1 MRTVKFATLVILASA
16 TLFACKPKEK
26 APALAAGEVTE
37 EAARENAAPAA
48 AVDRREALQSHRD
61 APENAD
67 LTTYWEPS
75 GGGGS
80 SAKSVHW
87 ANDTEKAALAS
98 NYLANPLEITCSSS
112 ESPGVS
118 ITLSA
123 PNATESDVPMAP
135 GSYPIR
141 GREQPAVKGAQ
152 FAMTSLSFNGR
163 DFDSTQRHHHH
174 CGIHHARRAGFVH
187 ARRRADECGRRRT
200 DPPSGYVRDSLPRR
214 HDGRRVHGQA
224 GLATGAITRI
234 AAAPDGVS
242 AAAERCLNTPHAAL
256 APPIP
261 RDHRARR
268 RRPAGVVR
276 VAGARARGG

>member
-26 APALAAGEVTE
+26 APALATEEVTK

-48 AVDRREALQSHRD
+48 AVDRREACNLTVT

-80 SAKSVHW
+80 SAKSAHW

-112 ESPGVS
+112 ESPGIS

-123 PNATESDVPMAP
+123 QNATESDVPMAP

-141 GREQPAVKGAQ
+141 GREQSAVKGAQ
-152 FAMTSLSFNGR
+152 FAMTSLSFNGL
-163 DFDSTQRHHHH
+163 DFDSKSGTITISEFTTQ
-174 CGIHHARRAGFVH
+174 GVQGSFTLDGVQMNTEDAAPIHLQGTFEIPCRGGMMEGACTARR
-187 ARRRADECGRRRT
+187 D
-200 DPPSGYVRDSLPRR
+200 
-214 HDGRRVHGQA
+214 
-224 GLATGAITRI
+224 
-234 AAAPDGVS
+234 
-242 AAAERCLNTPHAAL
+242 
-256 APPIP
+256 
-261 RDHRARR
+261 
-268 RRPAGVVR
+268 
-276 VAGARARGG
+276 